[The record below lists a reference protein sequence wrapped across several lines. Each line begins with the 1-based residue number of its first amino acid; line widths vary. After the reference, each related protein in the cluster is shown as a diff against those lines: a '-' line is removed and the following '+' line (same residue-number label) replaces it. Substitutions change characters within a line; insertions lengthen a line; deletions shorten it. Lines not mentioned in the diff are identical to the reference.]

1 MLVPEP
7 VVYKRTAASPK
18 PRPAA
23 SITPV
28 IILGRQAGSNMWNI
42 ACQRVEPSP
51 IPASKYPLGSP
62 FMASSVVVVISGS
75 VMIDTDNAPA
85 IRLLSSPIITRKM
98 R

>member
-1 MLVPEP
+1 
-7 VVYKRTAASPK
+7 
-18 PRPAA
+18 
-23 SITPV
+23 
-28 IILGRQAGSNMWNI
+28 MWNI